1 MGEVG
6 GIEPRLTRA
15 LSHPVRLEILNC
27 LRAGIASS
35 SELAEELG
43 ARQGVVSYHA
53 KVLVQYGC
61 LELVHNAPREGAVVE
76 SYFGLPG

>member
-1 MGEVG
+1 MGEVA

-15 LSHPVRLEILNC
+15 LSHPMRLEILNC
-27 LRAGIASS
+27 LRAGVASS
-35 SELAEELG
+35 SELSRQLG

-61 LELVHNAPREGAVVE
+61 LELVHNARREGIVE

>member
-1 MGEVG
+1 MGEVP

-15 LSHPVRLEILNC
+15 LSHPMRMEILQC
-27 LRAGIASS
+27 LRAGVASS
-35 SELAEELG
+35 SELAQRLG
-43 ARQGVVSYHA
+43 ARQGVISYHA

-61 LELVHNAPREGAVVE
+61 LELVHNTPRGRAVD

>member
-1 MGEVG
+1 MGEVP

-15 LSHPVRLEILNC
+15 LSHPMRMEILNR
-27 LRAGIASS
+27 LRAGAASS
-35 SELAEELG
+35 SELSEQLG
-43 ARQGVVSYHA
+43 ARQGVIAYHA

-61 LELVHNAPREGAVVE
+61 LELVHSAPREGAME